1 MIQKLSLIFRYGLD
15 KPTSLIELWLRTLM
29 SLACWNTN
37 KNVLYLVD
45 LLCKEAFVQPE
56 IRSKIKTIFSEFLE
70 VSQKLSISI

>member
-1 MIQKLSLIFRYGLD
+1 
-15 KPTSLIELWLRTLM
+15 M

-70 VSQKLSISI
+70 VSQKLSI